1 MRAERTGRRYVTTI
15 RADDLRL
22 RDLRVGA
29 TLPRGTK
36 VGSVTLDGRRVKRPI
51 VRETNRGVEVT
62 VRTDGG
68 RHTVVVN

>member
-1 MRAERTGRRYVTTI
+1 MTTI
-15 RADDLRL
+15 HADVKVHDV
-22 RDLRVGA
+22 RVGA

-36 VGSVTLDGRRVKRPI
+36 VGSVTLDGHRVQRPL

-62 VRTDGG
+62 VRTGAG